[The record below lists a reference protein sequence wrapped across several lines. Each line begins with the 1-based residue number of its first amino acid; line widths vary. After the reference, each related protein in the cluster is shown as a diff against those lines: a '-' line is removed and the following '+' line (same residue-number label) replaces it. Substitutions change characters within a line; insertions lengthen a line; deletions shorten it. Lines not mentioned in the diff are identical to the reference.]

1 MNIYSKK
8 STIEK
13 DNGAPEGR
21 VFSFEVFLS
30 QQKIQMT
37 RYFIAVSVLYSRPT
51 SDMSLIRFCPQFYL
65 FSAFTRNIHTIV
77 LLFLISQ
84 ANINQE

>member
-37 RYFIAVSVLYSRPT
+37 RYFIAVSVLYSSEKRAHLKML
-51 SDMSLIRFCPQFYL
+51 SIIRL
-65 FSAFTRNIHTIV
+65 FSS
-77 LLFLISQ
+77 FLILQTIQIYITVSPSLLVPL
-84 ANINQE
+84 